1 MRAFII
7 RPFGERNGLNF
18 DTVEAKLIQ
27 PALTACGIHGG
38 TTGAFKDSGSIH
50 EDMFL
55 EIADAD
61 IVIADISLHNANVFY
76 ELGVRHAI
84 RKRTTVLIRTRVEGN
99 DTPFD
104 IQGIRYVSYVASNPE
119 QCIAELQAAITQ
131 SLAREASDSPVWN
144 NLPNITANITDP
156 LQTVPTKF
164 DAAIKLFAKTQSTGA
179 LRLTLE
185 DVRGAR
191 WERAAFKSLSEKM
204 ANAQDFRGAASAYK
218 RLVNIEGSSYST
230 CKALGNVYNRLGKLD
245 LSDATLD
252 EANSIPGLTPSQL
265 SELNAQRGRNAKTKW
280 IAELRTH
287 PPGSVEQARSSLES
301 ATLVQAISGYRFGA
315 MKDLNSFYSWWN
327 YLALLLIIE
336 HQETICPEA
345 FSATQIF
352 GDRYNINLADEIARA
367 KHVIATSI
375 RAVED
380 LQSTDQWLIWTKADF
395 LLLCKNDLQTIRRAY
410 LAANTQ
416 QANSDFVIEAARR
429 QLEIFPDLGMLDA
442 EVATALTVIRKPRP
456 RGRAIL
462 FSGLMIN
469 KPGRFEAHQEAS
481 AKANIKAALSE
492 LLQNHGN
499 TLFGLAG
506 GACGG
511 DILFHEACAELGIES
526 RLYLC
531 LPKSKFEKTSV
542 ESGGRQWVERLTT
555 IYNRVLSAS
564 QTNPY
569 ALQTLEPEDRLP
581 DYVVDQ
587 NTSFWVRA
595 NRWLTHS
602 AMAQSHSRPRILLL
616 TDGQVGTPGGT
627 YDFFGLAD
635 EFDLAEPIVVAP

>member
-7 RPFGERNGLNF
+7 RPFGDKGGLNF
-18 DTVEAKLIQ
+18 DKVEATLIQ
-27 PALTACGIHGG
+27 PALAACGINGG
-38 TTGAFKDSGSIH
+38 TTGAFKDAGSIH

-104 IQGIRYVSYVASNPE
+104 IQGIRYISYSATNPE
-119 QCIAELQAAITQ
+119 QCIAELQAAILQ
-131 SLAREASDSPVWN
+131 SLARDASDSPVWN
-144 NLPNITANITDP
+144 NLPNITANIADP

-179 LRLTLE
+179 LRLALE
-185 DVRGAR
+185 DVSGSR
-191 WERAAFKSLSEKM
+191 WERAAFKSIADKL
-204 ANAQDFRGAASAYK
+204 ANAQDFRGAAGAYK
-218 RLVNIEGSSYST
+218 RLVDIEGCSYASSR
-230 CKALGNVYNRLGKLD
+230 ALGNIYNRLGTLD

-252 EANSIPGLTPSQL
+252 EANTIPGLSPSQL
-265 SELNAQRGRNAKTKW
+265 SELNAQQGRNAKTKW
-280 IAELRTH
+280 IAELQTH
-287 PPGSVEQARSSLES
+287 PPGSAEQARRSLES
-301 ATLVQAISGYRFGA
+301 ANLVRAIAGYRFGA
-315 MKDLNSFYSWWN
+315 IKDLNSFYAWWN

-336 HQETICPEA
+336 HQEKICPEA
-345 FSATQIF
+345 YSATQIF
-352 GDRYNINLADEIARA
+352 GDRYSINLTDEVTRT

-375 RAVED
+375 RAAEE
-380 LQSTDQWLIWTKADF
+380 LQSTDPWLIWTKADF
-395 LLLCKNDLQTIRRAY
+395 LLLCKTDLQTIRRAY
-410 LAANTQ
+410 LAATTQ

-429 QLEIFPDLGMLDA
+429 QLEIFPDLGMLEA
-442 EVATALTVIRKPRP
+442 EVATALTVLRKPRP
-456 RGRAIL
+456 RGRAVL

-469 KPGRFEAHQEAS
+469 KPGRFEAHQEAT
-481 AKANIKAALSE
+481 AKANIKTALSE
-492 LLQNHGN
+492 LQQSHGN

-531 LPKSKFEKTSV
+531 LPKSKFEKASV
-542 ESGGRQWVERLTT
+542 ESGGRQWVERLTI
-555 IYNRVLSAS
+555 IYNRALVAS
-564 QTNPY
+564 QVNPY
-569 ALQTLEPEDRLP
+569 ALQILGSEDRVP
-581 DYVVDQ
+581 DYVFNQ

-595 NRWLTHS
+595 NRWLTHC
-602 AMAQSHSRPRILLL
+602 AMAQSDGRPRILLL
-616 TDGQVGTPGGT
+616 TDGQAGTPGGT
-627 YDFFGLAD
+627 YDFFGLAN